1 MLTIGTQ
8 PFPAACRKRF
18 LVSHKLLW
26 LIRYQQIASS
36 WNKAH
41 DVIHDMLT
49 VISGKLNTA
58 FRILLL
64 CLPGRQTALQICASP
79 TCTNTTKNRSS
90 CIYFAQRSGHRQSAA
105 RGSRQDQ
112 HLLFSTWHQQLK
124 FIFHPCQNLLDSV
137 YDP

>member
-1 MLTIGTQ
+1 MLTIGAQ
-8 PFPAACRKRF
+8 PFPEACRKRF
-18 LVSHKLLW
+18 LVNHKVLR
-26 LIRYQQIASS
+26 LIRYRQIASS
-36 WNKAH
+36 WNEVY

-58 FRILLL
+58 FRVLLL
-64 CLPGRQTALQICASP
+64 CLPGQQTALQICASP

-90 CIYFAQRSGHRQSAA
+90 CIYFAQRGGHRQSAA

-137 YDP
+137 Y